1 MFKNKKLDNLFMMII
16 EAKLH
21 EFIGEDVDDFPY
33 LIDYTASEE
42 ELCWLLKKDLD
53 DLKNSFDNRVGR
65 PAEDIRE
72 LFRFAF
78 VEFFDR
84 CVPNEFLQTE
94 LSEDMYKAII
104 KRAIKLASE

>member
-1 MFKNKKLDNLFMMII
+1 MFKNKQLDMLLMMII

-21 EFIGEDVDDFPY
+21 EFIGEDIDDFPY
-33 LIDYTASEE
+33 VIDYTASEE
-42 ELCWLLKKDLD
+42 ELYHLLRYD
-53 DLKNSFDNRVGR
+53 FDNLKDSYINQVGTS
-65 PAEDIRE
+65 AENIRE

-94 LSEDMYKAII
+94 LTEDMCMMVI
-104 KRAIKLASE
+104 KRAKKLASE